1 MQHDYYE
8 SSLLPEE
15 ESVAEV
21 VQPTDVR
28 PDFCAEA
35 LSPGARLTLISTTL
49 FLLGLIVFFVVSAAI
64 WPGGL
69 FDVSELAAVELAGVI
84 VALSFFMLLFYG
96 ALLGN
101 NPRLNRVERLG
112 WYFAFGLAGPFALPA
127 YFIVQVMPITY
138 QPTSVQRL

>member
-1 MQHDYYE
+1 MNYDGSMQ
-8 SSLLPEE
+8 PEE
-15 ESVAEV
+15 EAVEEV

-35 LSPGARLTLISTTL
+35 LSPGARVTLLMTTM
-49 FLLGLIVFFVVSAAI
+49 FLIGLIVFFVVSGAI

-69 FDVSELAAVELAGVI
+69 FDLSEILAVETTGII
-84 VALSFFMLLFYG
+84 VALSFFLLLFYG

-101 NPRLNRVERLG
+101 NPRLTKGERIA
-112 WYFAFGLAGPFALPA
+112 WYFGFALAGPLALPA
-127 YFIVQVMPITY
+127 YFIVHVLPVPY